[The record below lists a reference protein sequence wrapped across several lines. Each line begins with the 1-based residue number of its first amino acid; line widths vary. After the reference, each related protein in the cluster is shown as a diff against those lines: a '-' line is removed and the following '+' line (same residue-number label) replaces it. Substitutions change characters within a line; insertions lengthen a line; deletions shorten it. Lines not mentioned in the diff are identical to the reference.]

1 MALDRFPGILESP
14 CLPVCRGVF
23 NSGNLSTG
31 CTPTPAPFGPDRR
44 AQLDGVGGMTGA
56 GLRRARH
63 SQPEGELPE
72 HHEGRSFGCEPKPAP
87 RCNMNSSRRRGRNRA
102 CRCGIDEQPVAAAQ
116 KGQPYCSIEV
126 HL

>member
-44 AQLDGVGGMTGA
+44 AQLDGVGGMTAPAYAAHGTRSQKA
-56 GLRRARH
+56 NYPSTTRDVRSDANQNRRRA
-63 SQPEGELPE
+63 
-72 HHEGRSFGCEPKPAP
+72 
-87 RCNMNSSRRRGRNRA
+87 
-102 CRCGIDEQPVAAAQ
+102 VT
-116 KGQPYCSIEV
+116 
-126 HL
+126 